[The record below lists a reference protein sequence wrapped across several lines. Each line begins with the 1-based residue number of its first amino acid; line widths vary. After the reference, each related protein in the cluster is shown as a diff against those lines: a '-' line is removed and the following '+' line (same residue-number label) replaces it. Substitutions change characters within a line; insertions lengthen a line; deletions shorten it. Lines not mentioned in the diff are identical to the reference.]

1 MINYLYNK
9 HLYILDEVYKLG
21 KEKRKGLLFLDDID
35 ILEKIL
41 KEEEEDGDD
50 YLVYQPLVYPPG
62 STPPTPNLSRKIN
75 FVGFNL
81 N

>member
-1 MINYLYNK
+1 MGI
-9 HLYILDEVYKLG
+9 
-21 KEKRKGLLFLDDID
+21 EKRKGLFFLDDID

-41 KEEEEDGDD
+41 KEEEEEDGDD

-75 FVGFNL
+75 FIGFNL
-81 N
+81 IL